1 MGFIDDKKEVVNSAA
16 LFEILGNLPKT
27 KSTSSLASVNSKDKN
42 LLPYLVDLLSVTCKK
57 NRKGSTKNDCES
69 KKILLEI
76 LTDAYPKLI
85 NKTKEIIPVAIKAGL
100 ACGADFKLPTHN
112 VKIKTKLKN
121 IDHNGLMK
129 VNPTSSVGS
138 TFYGKNANTDFNYF
152 LNDSVR
158 SGNQSTWKGI
168 MDVKYDKPT
177 EEIEFGLNNSYTN
190 NGKSFD
196 NFILDFTNSFE
207 FMSKE
212 QFVAKMSNKLT
223 GSLNSSLGTSLD
235 QLISMEKV
243 DKLQDKIHN
252 TDPCIIEYKIDD
264 SYFKFSNEE
273 ISEIEG
279 AALEKSKGVVNL
291 DLGCGIVESSI
302 NSNTI
307 KEVFDDIRNTEP
319 SKATL
324 VMENSINTLNNNLT
338 TNVNEKDKK
347 NAVNNL
353 NTTFIKQIPKTLT
366 GIVLEPNMVMLY
378 EMCNKLVNGPLN
390 PNTPSV
396 GQPTPSNINVD
407 SNLKKSNS
415 FDYAKVTSVFFEKIS
430 RATLAILLEIIF
442 NKIKEKIIKIVQDI
456 VIKEAKRRVK
466 LKIKLLTFLTG
477 SAIDGLTAKATES
490 LSNITFN

>member
-85 NKTKEIIPVAIKAGL
+85 NKTKEIVPVAIKAGL

-252 TDPCIIEYKIDD
+252 TDP
-264 SYFKFSNEE
+264 
-273 ISEIEG
+273 
-279 AALEKSKGVVNL
+279 
-291 DLGCGIVESSI
+291 
-302 NSNTI
+302 
-307 KEVFDDIRNTEP
+307 
-319 SKATL
+319 
-324 VMENSINTLNNNLT
+324 
-338 TNVNEKDKK
+338 
-347 NAVNNL
+347 
-353 NTTFIKQIPKTLT
+353 
-366 GIVLEPNMVMLY
+366 
-378 EMCNKLVNGPLN
+378 
-390 PNTPSV
+390 
-396 GQPTPSNINVD
+396 
-407 SNLKKSNS
+407 
-415 FDYAKVTSVFFEKIS
+415 
-430 RATLAILLEIIF
+430 
-442 NKIKEKIIKIVQDI
+442 
-456 VIKEAKRRVK
+456 
-466 LKIKLLTFLTG
+466 
-477 SAIDGLTAKATES
+477 
-490 LSNITFN
+490 